1 MLATKSVPARAM
13 LIRSRNDGVIL
24 CHINDVIISKTS
36 YFMSPQAT
44 LTFSAPIPAGVKR
57 YDMLLSL
64 DRITSVS
71 LTDSS
76 FGNKNVLN
84 SGGRGMLTSAHG
96 VEIVGNTFHNL
107 CNSNNLLFLNG
118 EFGRAPQLK
127 LLLPSL
133 FSSLSSSFPLV
144 SICILSESLTY
155 IIRTCLHPPP
165 LHIPALTPSYLHRLA
180 MLRPV
185 AKRWLWRI
193 RGLHRRPVR
202 QRRLHCKQHV

>member
-1 MLATKSVPARAM
+1 
-13 LIRSRNDGVIL
+13 
-24 CHINDVIISKTS
+24 
-36 YFMSPQAT
+36 MSPQAT

-118 EFGRAPQLK
+118 ELGRAPQLK

-133 FSSLSSSFPLV
+133 FSSLSS
-144 SICILSESLTY
+144 LS
-155 IIRTCLHPPP
+155 
-165 LHIPALTPSYLHRLA
+165 ALYTF
-180 MLRPV
+180 
-185 AKRWLWRI
+185 RI
-193 RGLHRRPVR
+193 TD
-202 QRRLHCKQHV
+202 